1 MKEVILAGFD
11 GKNNPARMIVEK
23 ADVKCR
29 RLILPNDRE
38 KAAQL
43 LREETEK
50 DFTVCIVILGQR
62 PRICDKIAIEAT
74 AKRGCDIRRTGMDVS
89 TIRQFLKE
97 TGYEAY
103 LSKGCGSAGSY
114 CNHTYYEA
122 LGMRV
127 NSVFLHVPNMDN
139 ISDLGE
145 ITKAVSHLV
154 NNLAAV
160 PALL

>member
-23 ADVKCR
+23 ADVSCR
-29 RLILPNDRE
+29 KLILPNDRE

-43 LREETEK
+43 LRNETEK
-50 DFTVCIVILGQR
+50 NFTVCIVILGQR
-62 PRICDKIAIEAT
+62 PRICGKIAVEAT

-89 TIRQFLKE
+89 TIRRFLKG

-103 LSKGCGSAGSY
+103 LSRGCGSANSY
-114 CNHTYYEA
+114 CNHIYYEA

-127 NSVFLHVPNMDN
+127 NSVFLHVPTADN
-139 ISDLGE
+139 ISDLSAA
-145 ITKAVSHLV
+145 TRAVENLI